1 MYCYDLKCLP
11 KNYRLATMLRR
22 QQGRRSGMTNN
33 KSFVAGMM
41 VANLLVLV
49 SLALGWDTLNYGVS
63 AIGIALLGT
72 ALMSF
77 AKSNTRKAVIKFQ
90 PVRPRVGRTTQNS

>member
-1 MYCYDLKCLP
+1 
-11 KNYRLATMLRR
+11 
-22 QQGRRSGMTNN
+22 MTNN
-33 KSFVAGMM
+33 KSFIAGMM

-63 AIGIALLGT
+63 AIGLALLGT
-72 ALMSF
+72 AIMSSV
-77 AKSNTRKAVIKFQ
+77 KNTTSKAVIKFH